1 MDGSAGPCR
10 PPGFPCQGVH
20 VSFLA
25 VVAADHSFYLLSE
38 SFVHQSIH
46 NGVHR
51 RIEHDHCRGSYVCNV
66 NNSVRGGI
74 NTKHVA
80 DGVS

>member
-1 MDGSAGPCR
+1 MVLRGHFDPL
-10 PPGFPCQGVH
+10 GFPFRG

-25 VVAADHSFYLLSE
+25 VVATHHSFYLLSE

-51 RIEHDHCRGSYVCNV
+51 RIEHDHYGGGYECNV
-66 NNSVRGGI
+66 TKRVRGGI
-74 NTKHVA
+74 KTKHVA